1 MAGAS
6 STSAS
11 ARATPPARSLPPLG
25 ASGSQQ
31 EPAATASHHAAGAG
45 ASSRP
50 MRRKGRKQKQVSAA
64 LAKARSLS
72 LSLSL
77 SLSDRSFI
85 ARGLT
90 DAFGRTRRGACTQLW
105 PKTVLRK
112 WLNIRSPESDFSAD
126 EGEATGDDDT
136 DSEFE
141 YEGDLDPLPLS
152 TTWASLLQNKNKK
165 KSKPKF
171 AVKLNGSGNAFGF
184 WFNHW
189 SLVSRIDLFVHHN
202 SLEKKSCGP
211 EECIDWFG
219 RWMFLLTTNKDES
232 FDGCFFQL
240 ELVQLALSTTVRFW
254 YFRGGKG

>member
-50 MRRKGRKQKQVSAA
+50 MRRKGRKQKQ
-64 LAKARSLS
+64 
-72 LSLSL
+72 
-77 SLSDRSFI
+77 
-85 ARGLT
+85 
-90 DAFGRTRRGACTQLW
+90 LW

-141 YEGDLDPLPLS
+141 YEEMCHWERQLYDEERRLRGLGAETIDSQMEGAPYKLNRRRKSETLRAQYIDIKELRVCVGTWNVAGRLPPDDLDIQDWL
-152 TTWASLLQNKNKK
+152 
-165 KSKPKF
+165 
-171 AVKLNGSGNAFGF
+171 
-184 WFNHW
+184 
-189 SLVSRIDLFVHHN
+189 DM
-202 SLEKKSCGP
+202 
-211 EECIDWFG
+211 EEPADIYVLG
-219 RWMFLLTTNKDES
+219 
-232 FDGCFFQL
+232 
-240 ELVQLALSTTVRFW
+240 
-254 YFRGGKG
+254 

>member
-50 MRRKGRKQKQVSAA
+50 MRRKGRKQK
-64 LAKARSLS
+64 
-72 LSLSL
+72 
-77 SLSDRSFI
+77 
-85 ARGLT
+85 
-90 DAFGRTRRGACTQLW
+90 QLW

-254 YFRGGKG
+254 YFRGEKG

>member
-1 MAGAS
+1 LLCALCWWAVTRARMAGAS

-50 MRRKGRKQKQVSAA
+50 MRRKGRKQKQ
-64 LAKARSLS
+64 
-72 LSLSL
+72 
-77 SLSDRSFI
+77 
-85 ARGLT
+85 
-90 DAFGRTRRGACTQLW
+90 LW

-141 YEGDLDPLPLS
+141 YEEMCHWERQLYDEERRLRGLGAETIGIYLIRIIIVFNTFIGKRVIDK
-152 TTWASLLQNKNKK
+152 ASHEKFELHITNEISYYINHSSKLL
-165 KSKPKF
+165 F
-171 AVKLNGSGNAFGF
+171 F
-184 WFNHW
+184 WM
-189 SLVSRIDLFVHHN
+189 LISRFCLIV
-202 SLEKKSCGP
+202 C
-211 EECIDWFG
+211 
-219 RWMFLLTTNKDES
+219 FLL
-232 FDGCFFQL
+232 CF
-240 ELVQLALSTTVRFW
+240 ATH
-254 YFRGGKG
+254 